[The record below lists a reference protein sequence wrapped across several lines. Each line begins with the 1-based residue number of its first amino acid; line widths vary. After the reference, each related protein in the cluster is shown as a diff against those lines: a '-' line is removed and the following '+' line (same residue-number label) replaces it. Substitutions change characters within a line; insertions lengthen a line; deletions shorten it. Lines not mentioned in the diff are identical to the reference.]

1 MEEIKVEGHPDLIRD
16 PLSGAIVNKNQAEYK
31 NYIEIKRKRESE
43 KNRINNIETDL
54 SSLKFELNEIKHLLQ
69 QLVSK

>member
-54 SSLKFELNEIKHLLQ
+54 SSL
-69 QLVSK
+69 